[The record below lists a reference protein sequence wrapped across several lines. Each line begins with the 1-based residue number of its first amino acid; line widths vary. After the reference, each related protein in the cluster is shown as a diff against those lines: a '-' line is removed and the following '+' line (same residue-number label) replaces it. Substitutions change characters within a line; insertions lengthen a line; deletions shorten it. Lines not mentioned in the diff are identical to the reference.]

1 MLKQKEARGLK
12 IEELD
17 VPIDEDGH
25 EHLILDDLIESKV
38 VDILKKDV
46 VPNLQEVEG
55 AALRRYI

>member
-17 VPIDEDGH
+17 VQIDEDGH